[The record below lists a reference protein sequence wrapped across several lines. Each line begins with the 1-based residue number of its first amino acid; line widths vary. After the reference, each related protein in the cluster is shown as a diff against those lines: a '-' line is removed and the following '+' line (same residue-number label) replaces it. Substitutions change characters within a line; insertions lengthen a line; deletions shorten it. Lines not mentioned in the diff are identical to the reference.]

1 MDDNSLAHYG
11 IKGMRWGVRK
21 RTPLQR
27 SARRVIKAE
36 AKWRASPEYSLSRRR
51 AYRRYKG
58 KQAVYDVKAL
68 KARSLETKLTIG
80 EKSHLRKAKVNKA
93 IYRSAQAAKIGT
105 YASVGVTAIAM
116 STPYSKTLLKSA
128 RTGIKLSMRGV
139 QIVNK
144 SNKIKYSTV
153 KNGIKAANVVYNGVN
168 RLNYKG

>member
-11 IKGMRWGVRK
+11 VKGMKWGVRK

-36 AKWRASPEYSLSRRR
+36 AKWRASPEYSLRSRR

-58 KQAVYDVKAL
+58 KQAVHDVKAL

-80 EKSHLRKAKVNKA
+80 EKRHLRKAKVNKA

-128 RTGIKLSMRGV
+128 RTGVKLSMRGAK
-139 QIVNK
+139 IVNK
-144 SNKIKYSTV
+144 SSKITYSMV
-153 KNGIKAANVVYNGVN
+153 KNSVKAADVVYNSVN
-168 RLNYKG
+168 RPNNKR